1 MRNLIENTSFVS
13 RLMNAVD
20 RDKIYK
26 EILNWVRIT

>member
-20 RDKIYK
+20 HDKIYK
-26 EILNWVRIT
+26 EILN

>member
-20 RDKIYK
+20 YDKIYK